1 MITMDGWNWLTW
13 LQPKRG
19 GESHLCLLR
28 TIRRIRVGKD
38 LLNVVGGGCMHYV
51 GTVHITM
58 RVTFLHVF
66 PVLQQTLLVCGFLF
80 GSGGVRQACQ
90 LRRKPNDVSFIV
102 CHHDFARIASIIVKI
117 GPPQCSSLW
126 VWW

>member
-66 PVLQQTLLVCGFLF
+66 PVLQQTLLVCRL
-80 GSGGVRQACQ
+80 
-90 LRRKPNDVSFIV
+90 SFREWG
-102 CHHDFARIASIIVKI
+102 CTT
-117 GPPQCSSLW
+117 SLPAPEETQ
-126 VWW
+126 